1 MAGRPSTR
9 SSVTRDLP
17 SSPAPVA
24 VARQSQSPAGR
35 RTRSLRSQSI
45 ELGQTDIA
53 SIHALRSDLRQ
64 ASVESVESNTS
75 TGSKASRRK
84 KKPRPAVIAPELSM
98 VEEDQE
104 VERVEGQQ
112 QDGVE
117 NNEEEMDEYAQIM
130 QSPGAAS
137 QMSGTTAMTS
147 ISSRELA
154 TLDSSMILEVLPDLF
169 QTANQVLSLLAPPN
183 ASTSTVQAIVK
194 DLRIPGTRRGK
205 LLSNKEKNFVT
216 AAENYTSDIGR
227 TELPFISA
235 SIILRKL
242 LGTADP
248 GFGDFRPDAII
259 HAANIAFLAK
269 RLLVLHEDGL
279 DALRDLELLENAFPA
294 AFVSEYDA
302 EVRFGSST
310 LLKQSFEVALE
321 LRTQI
326 AIAQLKHWRESDDFN
341 PVKLLAGVFLETDVD
356 IGDEIATKGVAGIP
370 LESFSLKEQEPY
382 ISTRIDA
389 ITESFNQSKDED
401 PSGDKVDFELL
412 ESSFPWSGFL
422 TLVVQWSRS
431 RLNEINASIEQQG
444 GVQNIA
450 QSLIQVAKESDSQLD
465 VSFESAAPI
474 VDQGK
479 AEKPRSDLLPAPD
492 ITSPKSL
499 LSKSSLAYIKSKY
512 KGNPRSSAS
521 NPQQNE
527 TATAQQHNAT
537 ASSLSDIHTPSD
549 QIQVPKE
556 RATEP
561 AKLGQGMRDV
571 VRRLDFAVDNRPNL
585 LRDEPV
591 NRPIEQYVA
600 SWDSVTREKNKENRP
615 TAQEL
620 KETRGVKRRYVDPQ
634 PGAQKIQFDS
644 QEETSP
650 EPPRRKRVR
659 LETEVSESED
669 EDAVFQTDQRRPELP
684 RRESTP
690 IQREPSPEPSP
701 EPAPEP
707 SPELDKRRSP
717 KRKVTVNGR
726 GSGRRRQRQPS
737 PDEDIVSDNNDD
749 DEPPPTFSSVAA
761 IAKQEGTR
769 ARARRPTM
777 SQTRIPWSEHD
788 SSLLVKLIGEYGS
801 SWTQIEQRGGFEV
814 SRGQVG
820 LKDKARNMK
829 VAYLKAGIRQGD
841 LPARFEEVAL
851 DKKSMNAV
859 RAVLGNVDSN
869 GYPLD

>member
-17 SSPAPVA
+17 SSPAPAA

-53 SIHALRSDLRQ
+53 SNRALRRGLRQ

-84 KKPRPAVIAPELSM
+84 KIPRPAVVAPELSM

-104 VERVEGQQ
+104 VERAEGKQ
-112 QDGVE
+112 QDSVE
-117 NNEEEMDEYAQIM
+117 NNEEEIDEYAQIM

-235 SIILRKL
+235 SIILKKL

-294 AFVSEYDA
+294 AFVSEFDA

-326 AIAQLKHWRESDDFN
+326 AIAQLKHWRESDDFS
-341 PVKLLAGVFLETDVD
+341 PVKLLAGVFLETDAD
-356 IGDEIATKGVAGIP
+356 IGDEIVTKGVAGIP

-389 ITESFNQSKDED
+389 ITESFNQSKDEG
-401 PSGDKVDFELL
+401 PGGDNVDFELL
-412 ESSFPWSGFL
+412 ETSFPWSGFL

-431 RLNEINASIEQQG
+431 RLNEISASIEQQG

-465 VSFESAAPI
+465 VSFESAAPV
-474 VDQGK
+474 VDQGI
-479 AEKPRSDLLPAPD
+479 AQKPRSDLLPAPD

-499 LSKSSLAYIKSKY
+499 LSKSSLAYIKNKY
-512 KGNPRSSAS
+512 KGNPRPSAS

-537 ASSLSDIHTPSD
+537 ASSLLDIHTPSD
-549 QIQVPKE
+549 QIQLPKE

-561 AKLGQGMRDV
+561 ARLGQGMRDV
-571 VRRLDFAVDNRPNL
+571 VRKLDFAVDNRPNL
-585 LRDEPV
+585 RDESV
-591 NRPIEQYVA
+591 NRPTEQYVA
-600 SWDSVTREKNKENRP
+600 LWDSATREKNKENRP

-659 LETEVSESED
+659 LETAVSESEE

-690 IQREPSPEPSP
+690 IQREPSADPFQ
-701 EPAPEP
+701 EPAVEP

-717 KRKVTVNGR
+717 KRKATVNGR

-737 PDEDIVSDNNDD
+737 PDEDIVPDSNDD
-749 DEPPPTFSSVAA
+749 DEPTPTFSSVAA
-761 IAKQEGTR
+761 IAKQESSR
-769 ARARRPTM
+769 ARARRATM

-788 SSLLVKLIGEYGS
+788 SNLLVELIGEHGS

-814 SRGQVG
+814 HRGQVG

-829 VAYLKAGIRQGD
+829 VAYLKAGICQGD

-851 DKKSMNAV
+851 DKKAMNAV